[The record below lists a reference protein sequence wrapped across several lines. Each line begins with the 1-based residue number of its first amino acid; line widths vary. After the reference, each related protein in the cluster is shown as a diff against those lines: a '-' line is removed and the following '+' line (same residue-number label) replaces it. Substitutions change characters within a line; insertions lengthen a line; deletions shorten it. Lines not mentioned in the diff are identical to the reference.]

1 MPRQSPSQEYS
12 RQEYRRRSIRGFLL
26 VALATVCPWCMP
38 TVRAASPSYTP
49 EQIFQTAVQSNEGF
63 WRQIAEREPYETMG
77 VRKLFGYAMT
87 LGLARQHPERLER
100 LFDLSVRMQDR
111 DPASRG
117 YGNLRWTWRD
127 AQVTDR
133 NAVEFCMQD
142 AVVLWAG
149 HRDWIPAPE
158 RSKLREIMEY
168 GIEGCLRHI
177 VPTSYTNIA
186 ILNAGNLIALGEML
200 ERPDAAEEGYRRLEA
215 LCLWTWCFG
224 TSEYNSPTYT
234 AVDIDGLDFIF
245 RFAARKEGRRQAEA
259 LLRLFWTDV
268 AANWF
273 PASGRLAGSQSRS
286 YDYLSGSGHLK
297 HFVRY
302 HGWIEETAVDRV
314 TDLQRPALC
323 QWQPPA
329 DLMAVRDK
337 FSRTVRQSW
346 GPQLVQSRTHAMYA
360 DISLSTSGA
369 AYGTTDMP
377 LTIDLPGQSSAPR
390 CYFIA
395 DGREDPYGKQKY
407 ETSSA
412 RHMKALHLQPFWAA
426 AQRGADAVG
435 LVVYRPQDLAA
446 DEVTNCQSHFVIHRG
461 YGSLHIAGTRIATVD
476 MVAIP
481 IGAPIVLRYGTA
493 AVGIRVL
500 WSHRQDGT
508 PSDVRLIDDRRHSV
522 MRLTMEHRREPASAL
537 PGAALWIRVGT
548 SLNSESKF
556 TQWRTEFES
565 LQPIAVQPTDEGI
578 HIEVPGD
585 GGPVSVAAAAPF
597 GEGDVTL
604 TPEPATGV
612 LEIDGQER
620 GRPLLEHLEC
630 IQRLEAQIRSAG
642 IIDVPSSAGVYWEAE
657 SGWLFPGMS
666 IGQDQQASR
675 GQFLWHPPENT
686 WGRAA
691 STATWTLN
699 IAEAGR
705 YYLWGRVLAPDPETD
720 SFFLKIS
727 TDSRTIVPTSDWHT
741 TNGPGW
747 RWVPVALNGEKAA
760 TAFDFPAGVCRIQLT
775 AREAGTKLDQLFLA
789 KSPDDRPE
797 PTTAAPSEARRPQ
810 SLPGQSSD
818 AATGR

>member
-1 MPRQSPSQEYS
+1 MPTQAFSH
-12 RQEYRRRSIRGFLL
+12 RRIRGFLL
-26 VALATVCPWCMP
+26 AAMLTVCPWCLH
-38 TVRAASPSYTP
+38 TVRAANPSYTP
-49 EQIFQTAVQSNEGF
+49 EQIFETAVRSNEGF

-77 VRKLFGYAMT
+77 VRRLFAYAMT

-100 LFDLSVRMQDR
+100 LLDLSVRMQDR

-127 AQVTDR
+127 VEVTDR

-149 HRDWIPAPE
+149 HRDWIPEPA
-158 RSKLREIMEY
+158 RSALRETMEY

-200 ERPDAAEEGYRRLEA
+200 DRPDAAAEGYRRLEA

-245 RFAARKEGRRQAEA
+245 RFAARQEGRSQAEA

-286 YDYLSGSGHLK
+286 YDYLSGAGYLT
-297 HFVRY
+297 HFLRY
-302 HGWIEETAVDRV
+302 QGWIEETAVHRV

-329 DLMAVRDK
+329 DLTAIRNG
-337 FSRTVRQSW
+337 FPRIVRQSW

-360 DISLSTSGA
+360 DVSLGTSGA

-377 LTIDLPGQSSAPR
+377 LTVDLPGQSSAPR

-395 DGREDPYGKQKY
+395 DGRGDPYGKQKY

-426 AQRGADAVG
+426 AQRGGDAVS
-435 LVVYRPQDLAA
+435 LAVYRPQDMAA
-446 DEVTNCQSHFVIHRG
+446 DVVSNCQSHFVIHRG
-461 YGSLHIAGTRIATVD
+461 YGSLHIAGSRMGTVETATIA
-476 MVAIP
+476 
-481 IGAPIVLRYGTA
+481 IGEPIVLRYGTA
-493 AVGIRVL
+493 ALGIRVL
-500 WSHRQDGT
+500 WNRSQDGT
-508 PSDVRLIDDRRHSV
+508 PGEVRLIDDRRHSV
-522 MRLTMEHRREPASAL
+522 MRLTMEHRREQTSAM
-537 PGAALWIRVGT
+537 PGAALWVRVGT
-548 SLNSESKF
+548 SLNNESMF
-556 TQWRTEFES
+556 TQWRNEFES
-565 LQPIAVQPTDEGI
+565 IEPLTIQTTDEHI
-578 HIEVPGD
+578 RIEVPGVD
-585 GGPVSVAAAAPF
+585 GLVSVAAAAPF
-597 GEGDVTL
+597 GQGDVTL
-604 TPEPATGV
+604 IPEPSTGV

-620 GRPLLEHLEC
+620 GRPLLAHLEC
-630 IQRLEAQIRSAG
+630 IQRHEERTRAAST
-642 IIDVPSSAGVYWEAE
+642 IDVPASAGVYWEAE
-657 SGWLFPGMS
+657 SGLVFPGMS

-675 GQFLWHPPENT
+675 GQFVWHPPENT

-691 STATWTLN
+691 STVTWTLN
-699 IAEAGR
+699 VAEAGK
-705 YYLWGRVLAPDPETD
+705 YYLWGRVLAPDPQTD
-720 SFFLKIS
+720 SFYLKVS
-727 TDSRTIVPTSDWHT
+727 TASRTLVPQSDWHT
-741 TNGPGW
+741 GSGPGW

-760 TAFDFPAGVCRIQLT
+760 TALDLPAGVCRIQL
-775 AREAGTKLDQLFLA
+775 ASREAGTKLDRLFLA
-789 KSPDDRPE
+789 RSPNEQPE
-797 PTTAAPSEARRPQ
+797 EAQDLR
-810 SLPGQSSD
+810 
-818 AATGR
+818 